1 MSDFKVLHITN
12 AMPSDD
18 FPGYGVFIK
27 EQIHSLQDPALT
39 NTWFINGR
47 QQGKWAYVKALF
59 QFTSRIRNYDI
70 IHCHHIYVGLL
81 AALVAPRKKK
91 VVSFLSD
98 EFNLSTHGWKRWM
111 YRFVVRNAQARI
123 YKKAI
128 PPNLLQDPLSK
139 YLPNG
144 VDIDF
149 FKPGHKND
157 ACQLLGLNPN
167 ARYLLFVSGND
178 LYRPEKRYVLLES
191 ALQILKRNPQFQD
204 VEILPMV
211 KVSREQVPAYFQAS
225 EMHVLTSLYEGSPNS
240 VKESMACNVPV
251 LATPVGNVREM
262 ISDAPHCRIIEDE
275 SPQYIAQQISEM
287 LNRAE
292 TPDLRA
298 VLIQKGLDMASV
310 AIQLKALYSQVFN
323 LKM

>member
-1 MSDFKVLHITN
+1 MADFKVLHITN
-12 AMPSDD
+12 AMPSPD

-27 EQIHSLQDPALT
+27 EQIQSLEDPLLMH
-39 NTWFINGR
+39 TWFINGR
-47 QQGKWAYVKALF
+47 QEGKWAYVKALF
-59 QFTSRIRNYDI
+59 QFHTKIKGYDV

-81 AALVAPRKKK
+81 AAIIAPGKKK

-111 YRFVVRNAQARI
+111 YRFVVRRAQARI

-128 PPNLLQDPLSK
+128 PPDLMQDPFSK

-144 VDIDF
+144 VDLNYF
-149 FKPGHKND
+149 QPGNKAE
-157 ACQLLGLNPN
+157 ACRRLGLDSHK
-167 ARYLLFVSGND
+167 RYLLFVSGND
-178 LYRPEKRYVLLES
+178 LYRPEKRYTLLAS
-191 ALQILKRNPQFQD
+191 ALERLKQNSKYEN

-211 KVSREQVPAYFQAS
+211 KATREDVPAYFQAA

-251 LATPVGNVREM
+251 LATPVGNVRDM
-262 ISDAPHCRIIEDE
+262 IADAPGCKIIEDE
-275 SPQYIAQQISEM
+275 NPERIAVQIAEM
-287 LNRAE
+287 LDNTQAH
-292 TPDLRA
+292 DLRT
-298 VLIQKGLDMASV
+298 VLMQKGLDMASV
-310 AIQLKALYSQVFN
+310 ALQLKALYSQVFS